1 MAAAQPVPPHGD
13 DVYRPKPGQ
22 RGKDVMWLGTPETMV
37 AAMLKAARV
46 GPADLVADLG
56 AGDGRIAIAAARDF
70 GARALGIEYE
80 PPMADLAR
88 RNAGRAGVAD
98 RVRIVTG
105 DIFREDFSAATV
117 VTLYLLP
124 ELNLQLRPQLLD
136 MTPGTRVVSYAWTM
150 AEWEPD
156 DLVRADPRDPYPQDA
171 YLWIVPANVAGRWVL
186 TEDGGSFRAT
196 LELEQRFQKIG
207 GTIRIDGSPERQ
219 PILGA
224 FLVAREFGFT
234 FVDRDGGVKAVR
246 LEVDRGRASGSS
258 RLGEYVVRI
267 GARRAD

>member
-1 MAAAQPVPPHGD
+1 MPPHGD
-13 DVYRPKPGQ
+13 EVYRPKPGQ

-46 GPADLVADLG
+46 GSADLVVDLG

-70 GARALGIEYE
+70 GARAVGIEYE

-88 RNAGRAGVAD
+88 RNAVRAGVAD

-105 DIFREDFSAATV
+105 DIFREDFSQASV
-117 VTLYLLP
+117 VTMYLLP

-136 MTPGTRVVSYAWTM
+136 MKPGTRIVSYAWTM

-156 DLVRADPRDPYPQDA
+156 ELIRAHPTDPYPQDA
-171 YLWIVPANVAGRWVL
+171 YAWIVPAKAAGRWSIAEV
-186 TEDGGSFRAT
+186 GGSFRAT

-207 GTIRIDGSPERQ
+207 GTIAVDDARARQ

-224 FLVAREFGFT
+224 YLVGTELGFT
-234 FVDRDGGVKAVR
+234 FVDRDGGVKALR
-246 LEVDRGRASGSS
+246 LALDGDRAGGTS
-258 RLGEYVVRI
+258 RLGEYVVRVTAQR
-267 GARRAD
+267 GR